1 MAYFPVRSSVIA
13 FPKKFPAFSAL
24 ILVGAVLLAGCHPAV
39 TDPNDPKFVV
49 AEKGTWQITRGEL
62 DAEVESFLKQRQMTA
77 DQVGQ
82 SKMPIVQTAMLKNI
96 VLKKLILDRA
106 AALQL
111 KDDKEEASELDRLKG
126 PANDADFNQQLKTA
140 GLTLDELKQRI
151 HEKVLISKVLQ
162 TEAFKNVDPTEQ
174 EIDAIYLKNKDSFN
188 IPEKVRASR
197 VLILVDD
204 KTSPADKAAKKKAID
219 KAHDRVVHGEDFSK
233 VAMEVSEDRY
243 SAPKGGDVNF
253 FQRGENE
260 PGFDDVAFATKVNT
274 VSPVF
279 MTSLGYQFLKVTA
292 IQPAGPVP
300 VADARGYISSKLR
313 EMKSQQQSQEYAKK
327 LLADSGVTYHFV
339 LVDPP
344 AQVDQGQGAP
354 DGASQPPPAAPDSSA
369 STPTAA
375 APAPAGGSAP
385 QK

>member
-1 MAYFPVRSSVIA
+1 
-13 FPKKFPAFSAL
+13 
-24 ILVGAVLLAGCHPAV
+24 
-39 TDPNDPKFVV
+39 
-49 AEKGTWQITRGEL
+49 
-62 DAEVESFLKQRQMTA
+62 
-77 DQVGQ
+77 
-82 SKMPIVQTAMLKNI
+82 
-96 VLKKLILDRA
+96 
-106 AALQL
+106 
-111 KDDKEEASELDRLKG
+111 
-126 PANDADFNQQLKTA
+126 
-140 GLTLDELKQRI
+140 
-151 HEKVLISKVLQ
+151 
-162 TEAFKNVDPTEQ
+162 
-174 EIDAIYLKNKDSFN
+174 
-188 IPEKVRASR
+188 

-369 STPTAA
+369 STPPAA